1 MKRKIGVYLCHCGS
15 NIAGYLDVAKA
26 ADYAATLPYVVVA
39 RHYSFMCSDP
49 GQDMIKK
56 DIKELGLNGVLVCSC
71 SPTLH
76 LRTFR
81 AACAEAGLNPHL
93 CEMATIR
100 ELSSWVHS
108 HDKVAATEKAM
119 ALIAAG
125 VKRVL
130 YRNPLEA
137 KWAPVNPNT
146 LIVGGGIAG
155 IQTALEIAS
164 AGEKVYLVE
173 KEPSIGGRMAQLGK
187 TFPDLDSTE
196 ELLIPRMEM
205 VKTSPNIE
213 LLTYSE
219 IAEIG
224 GYIGNFKATINKK
237 ARCVDETKC
246 NGCGECWAKCPVE
259 VPSEFDYGMR
269 KRKAIYIP
277 FSKAV
282 PKIPVIDRKNCR
294 YFIDGSCKACESVC
308 PTKAIDFK
316 QEDKKIEIDAGA
328 CIIST
333 GYDTFDP
340 SPITQLGYGKIDNVV
355 TSPEFERMLNPD
367 GPTGGKI
374 VMKNGATP
382 KSVAIAHCVGSRDQN
397 YHQYCSRVCCMY
409 SLKYARLI
417 KQQLG
422 ADTNV
427 YQMYIDMRCFGK
439 GHEEFYK
446 QASEEGVNFI
456 RGKIGQISTETITD
470 EEKGKLVVVCE
481 DSLLGSMIRVPVD
494 LVVLSVAMKPRA
506 DTADIS
512 RAFLLGRS
520 ADGFF
525 LERHPKLD
533 PVGTMLDGI
542 FAVGCCHGPKDI
554 GDTVAQAT
562 GAAARA
568 LELIS
573 KGRVEIESA
582 TAFVDEE
589 VCAGCG
595 VCESICAYSAIE
607 VNPKTKLAKVNEA
620 ICKGCGACAATCPSK
635 AMQLKNFT
643 HKQLIDVI
651 DEATKDFAGLA
662 K

>member
-1 MKRKIGVYLCHCGS
+1 
-15 NIAGYLDVAKA
+15 
-26 ADYAATLPYVVVA
+26 
-39 RHYSFMCSDP
+39 
-49 GQDMIKK
+49 
-56 DIKELGLNGVLVCSC
+56 
-71 SPTLH
+71 
-76 LRTFR
+76 
-81 AACAEAGLNPHL
+81 
-93 CEMATIR
+93 MATIR

-125 VKRVL
+125 VRRVL

-137 KWAPVNPNT
+137 QFAHVNPNT

-164 AGEKVYLVE
+164 TGEKVYLVE

-187 TFPDLDSTE
+187 TFPNLDSTQ

-205 VKTSPNIE
+205 VKASPNIE
-213 LLTYSE
+213 LLTHSE
-219 IAEIG
+219 IIEVG
-224 GYIGNFKATINKK
+224 GYIGNFKAKINKK
-237 ARCVDETKC
+237 ARGVDEAKC
-246 NGCGECWAKCPVE
+246 NGCGKCWAQCPVE
-259 VPSEFDYGMR
+259 VPSEFDRGMR

-277 FSKAV
+277 FANSV
-282 PKIPVIDRKNCR
+282 PKIPVIDRKNCK
-294 YFIDGSCKACESVC
+294 YFIDGSCRKCEEVC
-308 PTKAIDFK
+308 PAKAIDFK
-316 QEDKKIEIDAGA
+316 QEDKTIEAEIGA

-340 SPITQLGYGKIDNVV
+340 TPIKQLGYGTIDNVIS
-355 TSPEFERMLNPD
+355 SPEFERMLSTD

-374 VMKNGATP
+374 IMKNGSAP

-397 YHQYCSRVCCMY
+397 YYPYCSRICCMY
-409 SLKYARLI
+409 SLKYSKLI

-422 ADTNV
+422 TDTNV

-446 QASEEGVNFI
+446 QASDEGVNFI
-456 RGKIGQISTETITD
+456 RGKIGQITTEAQTD

-481 DSLLGSMIRVPVD
+481 DSLLGAMLRVPVD
-494 LVVLSVAMKPRA
+494 MVVLSVAMKPRA
-506 DTADIS
+506 DTEEIS
-512 RAFLLGRS
+512 HAFFLGRS

-533 PVGTMLDGI
+533 PVGTMIDGV
-542 FAVGCCHGPKDI
+542 FAVGCCQGPKDI
-554 GDTVAQAT
+554 GDSVSQAT

-568 LELIS
+568 MELII

-582 TAFVDEE
+582 VAFVDEE

-595 VCESICAYSAIE
+595 VCESVCAYSAIE
-607 VNPKTKLAKVNEA
+607 INPKTKLAKVNEA
-620 ICKGCGACAATCPSK
+620 VCKGCGACAATCPSK
-635 AMQLKNFT
+635 AMQLKNFG
-643 HKQLIDVI
+643 HKQLMDVI
-651 DEATKDFAGLA
+651 DEATREFAGLA

>member
-1 MKRKIGVYLCHCGS
+1 MNRKIGVYLCHCGS
-15 NIAGYLDVAKA
+15 NIAGYLDVEKA
-26 ADYAATLPYVVVA
+26 TEYASTLPYVAVA
-39 RHYSFMCSDP
+39 RHYQFMCSDP
-49 GQDMIKK
+49 GQDLIKN

-81 AACAEAGLNPHL
+81 AACAEAGLNPHR

-108 HDKVAATEKAM
+108 NDKVVATEKAM

-125 VKRVL
+125 VRRVL
-130 YRNPLEA
+130 YRISLDA
-137 KWAPVNPNT
+137 KWANVKPIT

-155 IQTALEIAS
+155 IQTALEIA
-164 AGEKVYLVE
+164 ATGEKVYLVE

-187 TFPDLDSTE
+187 TFPKLDSTTD
-196 ELLIPRMEM
+196 LLVPRMEM
-205 VKTSPNIE
+205 VKNSPNIE

-219 IAEIG
+219 IKEVG
-224 GYIGNFKATINKK
+224 GYIGNFVATINKK
-237 ARCVDETKC
+237 ARYVDISKC

-259 VPSEFDYGMR
+259 VPSEFDRRMR

-277 FSKAV
+277 FPKAV
-282 PKIPVIDRKNCR
+282 PNIPVIDRKNCKH
-294 YFIDGSCKACESVC
+294 FIDGSCNACETAC
-308 PTKAIDFK
+308 PKKAIDFK
-316 QEDKKIEIDAGA
+316 QEDKTIEVDAGA

-340 SPITQLGYGKIDNVV
+340 TPIKQLGYGNIDNVV
-355 TSPEFERMLNPD
+355 TSPEFERMLDPN

-374 VMKNGATP
+374 VMKDGQSP
-382 KSVAIAHCVGSRDQN
+382 KSIAIAHCVGSRDQN
-397 YHQYCSRVCCMY
+397 YYQYCSRVCCMY
-409 SLKYARLI
+409 SLKYSRLI

-456 RGKIGQISTETITD
+456 RGKIGQITTETQTD

-481 DSLLGSMIRVPVD
+481 DSLLGAMIRVPVD
-494 LVVLSVAMKPRA
+494 MVVLSVAMKPQE
-506 DTADIS
+506 DTGNVS
-512 RAFLLGRS
+512 RAFLLGCS
-520 ADGFF
+520 QDGFF

-542 FAVGCCHGPKDI
+542 FAVGCCQGPKDI
-554 GDTVAQAT
+554 GDTINQAT

-568 LELIS
+568 LELIC
-573 KGRVEIESA
+573 KGKVETESA

-595 VCESICAYSAIE
+595 ACVPICAYSAIE

-620 ICKGCGACAATCPSK
+620 ICKGCGACAAACPSK
-635 AMQLKNFT
+635 AMQLKNFG
-643 HKQLIDVI
+643 HKQIMDVI
-651 DEATKDFAGLA
+651 DEATKEFAGLA
-662 K
+662 R

>member
-26 ADYAATLPYVVVA
+26 TEYAGTLPYVVAA
-39 RHYSFMCSDP
+39 RNYMFMCSDP
-49 GQDMIKK
+49 GQDMIKN

-125 VKRVL
+125 VRRVL

-137 KWAPVNPNT
+137 QFAHVNPNT

-155 IQTALEIAS
+155 IQTALEIAGT
-164 AGEKVYLVE
+164 GEKVYLVE

-187 TFPDLDSTE
+187 TFPNLDSTQ
-196 ELLIPRMEM
+196 ELLVPRMEM
-205 VKTSPNIE
+205 VKASPNIE
-213 LLTYSE
+213 LLTHSE
-219 IAEIG
+219 ILEVG
-224 GYIGNFKATINKK
+224 GYIGNFKAKINKK
-237 ARCVDETKC
+237 ARGVDEAKC
-246 NGCGECWAKCPVE
+246 NGCGKCWAQCPVE
-259 VPSEFDYGMR
+259 VPSEFDRGMR

-277 FSKAV
+277 FANSM
-282 PKIPVIDRKNCR
+282 PKIPVIDRKNCK
-294 YFIDGSCKACESVC
+294 YFIDGSCRKCEEVC
-308 PTKAIDFK
+308 PAKAIDFK
-316 QEDKKIEIDAGA
+316 QEDKTIEAEIGA

-340 SPITQLGYGKIDNVV
+340 TPIKQLGYGTIDNVL
-355 TSPEFERMLNPD
+355 TSPEFERMLSMD

-374 VMKNGATP
+374 IMKNGSVP

-397 YHQYCSRVCCMY
+397 YYPYCSRICCMY
-409 SLKYARLI
+409 SLKYSRLI

-446 QASEEGVNFI
+446 QASDEGVNFI
-456 RGKIGQISTETITD
+456 RGKIGQITTEAQTD

-481 DSLLGSMIRVPVD
+481 DSLLGAMLRVPVD
-494 LVVLSVAMKPRA
+494 MVVLSVAMKPRA
-506 DTADIS
+506 DTEEIS
-512 RAFLLGRS
+512 HAFFLGRS

-533 PVGTMLDGI
+533 PVGTMIDGV
-542 FAVGCCHGPKDI
+542 FAVGCCQGPKDI
-554 GDTVAQAT
+554 GDSVSQAT

-568 LELIS
+568 MELII

-582 TAFVDEE
+582 VAFVDEE

-595 VCESICAYSAIE
+595 VCESVCAYSAIE
-607 VNPKTKLAKVNEA
+607 INPKTKLAKVNEA
-620 ICKGCGACAATCPSK
+620 VCKGCGACAATCPSK
-635 AMQLKNFT
+635 AMQLKNFG
-643 HKQLIDVI
+643 HKQLMDVI
-651 DEATKDFAGLA
+651 DEATREFAGLA

>member
-26 ADYAATLPYVVVA
+26 TDYSGTLPYVVVA
-39 RHYSFMCSDP
+39 RNYMFMCSDP
-49 GQDMIKK
+49 GQDMIKN
-56 DIKELGLNGVLVCSC
+56 DIKELGLDGVLVCSC

-125 VKRVL
+125 VRRVL

-137 KWAPVNPNT
+137 QFAHVNPNT

-164 AGEKVYLVE
+164 TGEKVYLVE

-187 TFPDLDSTE
+187 TFPNLDSTQ

-205 VKTSPNIE
+205 VKASPNIE
-213 LLTYSE
+213 LLTHSE
-219 IAEIG
+219 IIEVG
-224 GYIGNFKATINKK
+224 GYIGNFKAKINKK
-237 ARCVDETKC
+237 ARGVDEAKC
-246 NGCGECWAKCPVE
+246 NGCGKCWAQCPVE
-259 VPSEFDYGMR
+259 VPSEFDRGMR

-277 FSKAV
+277 FANSV
-282 PKIPVIDRKNCR
+282 PKIPVIDRKNCK
-294 YFIDGSCKACESVC
+294 YFIDGSCRRCEEVC

-316 QEDKKIEIDAGA
+316 QEDKTIEAEIGA
-328 CIIST
+328 CIVST

-340 SPITQLGYGKIDNVV
+340 TPIKQLGYGTIDNVLS
-355 TSPEFERMLNPD
+355 SPEFERMLSTD

-374 VMKNGATP
+374 IMKNGSAP

-397 YHQYCSRVCCMY
+397 YYPYCSRICCMY
-409 SLKYARLI
+409 SLKYSRLI

-446 QASEEGVNFI
+446 QASDEGVNFI
-456 RGKIGQISTETITD
+456 RGKIGQITTEAQID

-481 DSLLGSMIRVPVD
+481 DSLLGSMLRVPVD
-494 LVVLSVAMKPRA
+494 MVVLSVAMKPRA
-506 DTADIS
+506 DTEDIS
-512 RAFLLGRS
+512 HAFFLGRS

-533 PVGTMLDGI
+533 PVGTMIDGV
-542 FAVGCCHGPKDI
+542 FAVGCCQGPKDI
-554 GDTVAQAT
+554 GDSVSQAT

-568 LELIS
+568 MELII

-582 TAFVDEE
+582 IAFVDEE

-595 VCESICAYSAIE
+595 VCESVCAYSAIE
-607 VNPKTKLAKVNEA
+607 INPKTKLAKVNEA
-620 ICKGCGACAATCPSK
+620 VCKGCGACAATCPSK
-635 AMQLKNFT
+635 AMQLKNFG
-643 HKQLIDVI
+643 HKQLMDVI
-651 DEATKDFAGLA
+651 DEATREFAGLA

>member
-15 NIAGYLDVAKA
+15 NIGGYLDVANA
-26 ADYAATLPYVVVA
+26 TEYAATLHYVVVA
-39 RHYSFMCSDP
+39 RDYTFMCSDP
-49 GQDMIKK
+49 GQDMIKN

-125 VKRVL
+125 VRRVL
-130 YRNPLEA
+130 YRNPLES
-137 KWAPVNPNT
+137 KWAHVNPNT

-173 KEPSIGGRMAQLGK
+173 KEPSIGGRMAQLSK
-187 TFPDLDSTE
+187 TFPNLDSTQE
-196 ELLIPRMEM
+196 MLIPRMEM
-205 VKTSPNIE
+205 VKASANIQ

-219 IAEIG
+219 ITEVG

-237 ARCVDETKC
+237 ARGVDEAKC
-246 NGCGECWAKCPVE
+246 NGCGECWAQCPVE
-259 VPSEFDYGMR
+259 VPSEFDYGMK

-277 FSKAV
+277 FANAV
-282 PKIPVIDRKNCR
+282 PKVPVIDRKNCK
-294 YFIDGSCKACESVC
+294 YFIDGSCNACETACSA
-308 PTKAIDFK
+308 KAIDFK
-316 QEDKKIEIDAGA
+316 QEDKTIEVDAGA

-340 SPITQLGYGKIDNVV
+340 TPIKQLGYGTIDNVL
-355 TSPEFERMLNPD
+355 TSPEFERMLSQD

-397 YHQYCSRVCCMY
+397 YYPYCSRICCMY
-409 SLKYARLI
+409 SLKYSRLI

-446 QASEEGVNFI
+446 QASDEGVNFI
-456 RGKIGQISTETITD
+456 RGKIGQVTTEAQTD
-470 EEKGKLVVVCE
+470 EEKGKVVVVCE
-481 DSLLGSMIRVPVD
+481 DSLLGAMLRVPVD
-494 LVVLSVAMKPRA
+494 MVVLSVAMKPRSDA
-506 DTADIS
+506 GDIS
-512 RAFLLGRS
+512 HAFLLGRS

-542 FAVGCCHGPKDI
+542 FSVGCCHGPKDI
-554 GDTVAQAT
+554 GDSVSQAT

-568 LELIS
+568 MELII

-582 TAFVDEE
+582 VAFVDEE

-595 VCESICAYSAIE
+595 VCTSICAYSAIE

-635 AMQLKNFT
+635 AMQLKNFG
-643 HKQLIDVI
+643 HKQLMDVI
-651 DEATKDFAGLA
+651 DEATKEFAGLA